1 MERLKQKDRT
11 EAEDRGA
18 QGERGGAAEG
28 KEKVKE
34 GAQWRRLGVGGRGTR
49 RRRWRSWGNGWGRS
63 QDREEMIK
71 VQTTLSPWVGVGI
84 DYNFLRE
91 VEIYVTDIE
100 YRTCFF
106 SSQDSGKSWWP
117 SKCYKWTSGLKSGYQ
132 QVREVF
138 NFISVCLLL
147 QGSLLFKKIVLYK
160 TWYDSFSIFSCPSA
174 YTYPGRQI
182 RSRIQDLVPHC
193 DHMGRGE

>member
-1 MERLKQKDRT
+1 MKD
-11 EAEDRGA
+11 
-18 QGERGGAAEG
+18 
-28 KEKVKE
+28 
-34 GAQWRRLGVGGRGTR
+34 GAQWRRLGGRGTR
-49 RRRWRSWGNGWGRS
+49 SRRRRSWGNGERGRGRS

-71 VQTTLSPWVGVGI
+71 VQTILGPWVGVEI

-91 VEIYVTDIE
+91 VKIYVIDIE

-106 SSQDSGKSWWP
+106 SLQDSGESWWP
-117 SKCYKWTSGLKSGYQ
+117 SKCDKWTFGLKSGYQ
-132 QVREVF
+132 QVREVY